1 MDALKA
7 LSPLDG
13 RYAAK
18 VGALSDYFSEFALNR
33 YRVMVEVEYLIA
45 LLGAIYG
52 TDVGRVF
59 PVDAFDRLRGIYA
72 GFSEADAQ
80 AIKAIER
87 KINHD
92 VKAVEYFV
100 KDRLREIPGFENEI
114 EKVHFGLTSED
125 TNNLAYAC
133 MLRDALQDVMLPAL
147 GEVLAALIGLAKK
160 TKSVPMLA
168 RTHGQPASP
177 TTVGKELAV
186 FLSRLEGEIAA
197 LKDFRLY
204 GKLNG
209 ATGTFGALVA
219 AYPKFDWLAFAG
231 HFVSQLDLVPNLI
244 TTQIESHDRIAA
256 LFDQLRRIHNI
267 LLDLD
272 QDMWRYISDG
282 YFRQKPVA
290 AEVGSSTMPHKVNP
304 IDFEN
309 SEGNL
314 GLANALLVFM
324 AEKLPKSR
332 LQRDLSDS
340 TVLRNMGVAWGYA
353 LLAYQSTVKGL
364 KRLAVDTE
372 KVANEL
378 SNHPEVLAEAI
389 QTVLRAQGHPAP
401 YEALKETTRGEAVT
415 MAVLHELLD
424 RLEMDEATRARLKAM
439 TPEGYTGYAERLAEI
454 GIAASE
460 KLLLELRG

>member
-1 MDALKA
+1 MNLRA

-59 PVDAFDRLRGIYA
+59 PVDAFERLRGIYA
-72 GFSEADAQ
+72 GFSEADAR
-80 AIKAIER
+80 AIKAIEQ

-92 VKAVEYFV
+92 VKAVEYFL
-100 KDRLREIPGFENEI
+100 KDRLREFPGFENEI

-147 GEVLAALIGLAKK
+147 GEVLSALVGLAKA
-160 TKSVPMLA
+160 TKAVPMLS

-186 FLSRLEGEIAA
+186 FLSRLEGELVT

-219 AYPKFDWLAFAG
+219 AYPKFDWLAFSG
-231 HFVSQLDLVPNLI
+231 HFVSQLDLLPNMI
-244 TTQIESHDRIAA
+244 TTQIEPHDRTAE

-282 YFRQKPVA
+282 YFRQRPVA
-290 AEVGSSTMPHKVNP
+290 AEVGSSAMPHKVNP

-314 GLANALLVFM
+314 GLSNALLGFM
-324 AEKLPKSR
+324 ADKLPKSR

-340 TVLRNMGVAWGYA
+340 TVLRNVGVAWGYA
-353 LLAYQSTVKGL
+353 LLAYRSTVKGL
-364 KRLAVDTE
+364 ERLALDGDR
-372 KVANEL
+372 VAGDL
-378 SNHPEVLAEAI
+378 SDHPEVLAEAI
-389 QTVLRAQGHPAP
+389 QTILRAQGHPAP

-415 MAVLHELLD
+415 MEVLHTLID
-424 RLEMDEATRARLKAM
+424 RLEMDETTRSRLKALR
-439 TPEGYTGYAERLAEI
+439 PEGFTGYAERLADI

-460 KLLLELRG
+460 KLLEELKA